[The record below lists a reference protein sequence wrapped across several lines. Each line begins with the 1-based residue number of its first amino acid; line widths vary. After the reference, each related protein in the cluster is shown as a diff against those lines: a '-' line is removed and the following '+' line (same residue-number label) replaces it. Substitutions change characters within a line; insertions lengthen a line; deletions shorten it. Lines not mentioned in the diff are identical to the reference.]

1 MKEKRTNNVIEEA
14 NSVFMR
20 SLKEGINKEN
30 LTALLERYFFLIKK
44 AAYLGDAEGQYLLAV
59 LYQDEERLKIL
70 RPNGSETINQERAFY
85 WYKKSCSNNHPYAC
99 HNLASFYGTR
109 NVVRKSK
116 KKEFAL
122 YMKAFNLGLSEAGYA
137 IAIGFKQEGNQ
148 VDAIEWFKKVIKIS
162 PDDGEAILEL
172 AKFYFNGLGIK
183 KSYKYAYELFL
194 KAANSTYITSYSKE
208 EAIFYIGKMYF
219 YGYYVP
225 QSIPIAKYLIKIAN
239 KDCDHSEISEFYQH
253 NENILKSVRAKKV
266 LLQITNSVPHGAK

>member
-1 MKEKRTNNVIEEA
+1 MKEKRTNKIIEEA

-20 SLKEGINKEN
+20 SLKEGINKED

-44 AAYLGDAEGQYLLAV
+44 AAYLGDAEGQCLLGL
-59 LYQDEERLKIL
+59 LYEDKGRLKIL
-70 RPNGSETINQERAFY
+70 HPNGSESINQKRAFY
-85 WYKKSCSNNHPYAC
+85 WYTKAANNNHPYAC
-99 HNLASFYGTR
+99 QNLAAFYGMG

-122 YMKAFNLGLSEAGYA
+122 FMKAFNLGLSEAGYA
-137 IAIGFKQEGNQ
+137 IAIWFKQEGNHAE
-148 VDAIEWFKKVIKIS
+148 AIEWLKKVIKIS

-219 YGYYVP
+219 YGYSVP

-253 NENILKSVRAKKV
+253 NENILKSVRAKKWAV
-266 LLQITNSVPHGAK
+266 FKRYG